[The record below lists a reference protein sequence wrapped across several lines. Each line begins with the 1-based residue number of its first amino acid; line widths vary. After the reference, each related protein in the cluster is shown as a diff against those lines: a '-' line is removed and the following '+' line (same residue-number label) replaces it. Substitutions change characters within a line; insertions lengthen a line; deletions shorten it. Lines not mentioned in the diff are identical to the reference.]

1 VKRTLALIVLAA
13 LAGCSSGGTDPIV
26 GAALEE
32 LGGFWPGGGE
42 ETAAAAPAKPLTRA
56 DIEAA
61 DTAAIWAR
69 LESDPVPTL
78 MYAVALNGG
87 YVTYLSQF
95 RQSVTLRGGA
105 QITGTRGLGT
115 DLLSAWSSRPDPLA
129 QAIPP
134 GSWPARVQR
143 SYEFPADGPL
153 GRVETYDC
161 RFEFGEA
168 REMTILE
175 VRYRGV
181 EVSEFCTGPA
191 GSFENLHFADAATG
205 FVWRSLQWI
214 GPEMELLDLQILE
227 PYTGG

>member
-1 VKRTLALIVLAA
+1 LALIALAA

-26 GAALEE
+26 ATALEE
-32 LGGFWPGGGE
+32 LGGFWPGGE
-42 ETAAAAPAKPLTRA
+42 EPAPGAPAQPLTRA
-56 DIEAA
+56 QVDAA
-61 DTAAIWAR
+61 NTAAIWAR
-69 LESDPVPTL
+69 LESDQAPTL

-95 RQSVTLRGGA
+95 RQSVTLRGPA
-105 QITGTRGLGT
+105 QVTGTRGLGT

-134 GSWPARVQR
+134 GSWPARVTR

-153 GRVETYDC
+153 GRVEVYDC
-161 RFEFGEA
+161 RFELGNT
-168 REMTILE
+168 RELAILQ
-175 VRYRGV
+175 VRHRGV
-181 EVSEFCTGPA
+181 EISEYCTGPA

-214 GPEMELLDLQILE
+214 GPEMELLDLQVIE
-227 PYTGG
+227 PFTGD